1 MAARRPTA
9 ALGLTILALLAS
21 CRGPDAPPAPVRP
34 ESLEQVFVVESVI
47 DVGEDPADSI
57 ADVGAFLER
66 RAGGFVI
73 ADRLLP
79 RIRSYGEDG
88 RLEAAF
94 GRFGDG
100 PFEFRQV
107 SSLAE
112 TPSGE
117 FVVADSRRS
126 ALFYLTPGLRPDTM
140 VSVPGTPRRI
150 VSFGPDLIVRMD
162 QFAARGPSRLVAKPP
177 LFHRLIDGR
186 VAWSAYPARFS
197 LAERPYWGSFAT
209 NLVAV
214 AGDSIFVMTSLTY
227 PITVIEGAGDS
238 VGTMGKPSESF
249 RPIPVFDRGEFAGPS
264 TTLPDALASFDVV
277 GRLDVL
283 AGSHLVVTHSRYDD
297 TNPRPSLRRT
307 HSTLDIYNRH
317 TGAKLYEDVPLPER
331 SKVLGGG
338 RFLYLLLNQDFPS
351 WRIAKLRLLTDRDT
365 SGAEG
370 STSGDIPA
378 WMAEGRE

>member
-1 MAARRPTA
+1 MSSSPSSTSAR
-9 ALGLTILALLAS
+9 I
-21 CRGPDAPPAPVRP
+21 
-34 ESLEQVFVVESVI
+34 
-47 DVGEDPADSI
+47 PADSI

-117 FVVADSRRS
+117 VVVADSRRS

-177 LFHRLIDGR
+177 LFHRLTGGR

-227 PITVIEGAGDS
+227 PITVIDAAGDS

-249 RPIPVFDRGEFAGPS
+249 RPIPVFDRGNSPVLRRLCQTRWRALMSSAVSTYWPVPVSSSRTAATTTPILVLRCAELTPHSIS
-264 TTLPDALASFDVV
+264 TTGTRAPNSTRMCPCRNGRRSLAEV
-277 GRLDVL
+277 GF
-283 AGSHLVVTHSRYDD
+283 
-297 TNPRPSLRRT
+297 
-307 HSTLDIYNRH
+307 STC
-317 TGAKLYEDVPLPER
+317 
-331 SKVLGGG
+331 S
-338 RFLYLLLNQDFPS
+338 
-351 WRIAKLRLLTDRDT
+351 
-365 SGAEG
+365 
-370 STSGDIPA
+370 
-378 WMAEGRE
+378 